1 MEAIL
6 AAAPI
11 IPAQVRAARALV
23 GISQEEL
30 AASADVGL
38 NSVRDV
44 EGQRRGDEVG
54 AMKAIVRALENEG
67 VTFLPG
73 DADNGPGVRLV
84 ARLPNVIVRPTKMAS
99 GVLPF
104 TVEWKGQRVIVC
116 VEREPLEDLE
126 RGNFHNDAQF
136 VAAFEKYRRA
146 VLEAAANAID
156 ADKVTRDGR
165 VYLSGADFPS
175 LR

>member
-1 MEAIL
+1 
-6 AAAPI
+6 
-11 IPAQVRAARALV
+11 
-23 GISQEEL
+23 
-30 AASADVGL
+30 
-38 NSVRDV
+38 
-44 EGQRRGDEVG
+44 
-54 AMKAIVRALENEG
+54 
-67 VTFLPG
+67 VTFLAG
-73 DADNGPGVRLV
+73 DKDNGPGVRLC
-84 ARLPNVIVRPTKMAS
+84 ARLPNLIVRPTRMAS

-136 VAAFEKYRRA
+136 VAAFEKNRRA
-146 VLEAAANAID
+146 VLKAAADAID
-156 ADKVTRDGR
+156 TGKVTRDGR

>member
-1 MEAIL
+1 MS
-6 AAAPI
+6 AAPPI
-11 IPAQVRAARALV
+11 TPAQIRAARALL
-23 GISQEEL
+23 GISQEDL
-30 AASADVGL
+30 AASAEVGL

-54 AMKAIVRALENEG
+54 AVKAIVRALENEG

-73 DADNGPGVRLV
+73 DAANGPGVRLGTQ
-84 ARLPNVIVRPTKMAS
+84 LPNVLVRPTRMAS

-104 TVEWKGQRVIVC
+104 TVEWKGKRVIVC

-126 RGNFHNDAQF
+126 RGNFNTDAQF
-136 VAAFEKYRRA
+136 VAAFEKNRRT
-146 VLEAAANAID
+146 VLEAAASAID
-156 ADKVTRDGR
+156 AGRVMRDGR
-165 VYLSGADFPS
+165 VYLSGEDFPS